1 MHAIGAP
8 RHAISILRE
17 SVVASDRLE
26 VNDRSLCL
34 RFRSVEFVDSV
45 SLELGD
51 SLDAPDVM
59 LRTGAFS

>member
-8 RHAISILRE
+8 RHAVSILRE

-51 SLDAPDVM
+51 PLDAP
-59 LRTGAFS
+59 